1 MKKFLSDSKMFEF
14 DRYYKECQ
22 KNNHPFIKARKNQID
37 GNYLVL
43 LDLIT
48 CDYNLSS
55 QSRNKIKD
63 LFTRETNSLKSS
75 KPKKS
80 IFKGCNIDKELV
92 WYDGIVPERLNDFC
106 ETLFDLSYVGK
117 A

>member
-1 MKKFLSDSKMFEF
+1 MFEF

-22 KNNHPFIKARKNQID
+22 KNNRPFIKARKNQID

-48 CDYNLSS
+48 CDYNLSYKN
-55 QSRNKIKD
+55 REKITD
-63 LFTRETNSLKSS
+63 LFAKETNSLKS
-75 KPKKS
+75 KKS

-92 WYDGIVPERLNDFC
+92 WFDGIVPERLNYFC
-106 ETLFDLSYVGK
+106 ETLFDLSYVDRE
-117 A
+117 

>member
-1 MKKFLSDSKMFEF
+1 MFEF
-14 DRYYKECQ
+14 DKYYKECQ
-22 KNNHPFIKARKNQID
+22 KNNRPFIKARKNQID

-55 QSRNKIKD
+55 ESQIKIKD
-63 LFTRETNSLKSS
+63 LFTRETISLNSDKT
-75 KPKKS
+75 KKS
-80 IFKGCNIDKELV
+80 MFKGCNIDKELV
-92 WYDGIVPERLNDFC
+92 WYDGILSERLTDFC

-117 A
+117 E